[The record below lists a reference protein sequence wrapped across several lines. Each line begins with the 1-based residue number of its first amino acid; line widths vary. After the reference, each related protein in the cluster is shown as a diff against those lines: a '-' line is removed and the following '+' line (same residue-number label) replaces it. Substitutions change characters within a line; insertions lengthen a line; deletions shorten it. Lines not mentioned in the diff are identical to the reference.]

1 MTVLVV
7 ILIVLATYRAT
18 RLLVVDEFPPIAVT
32 RDWITKK
39 AGPYSSIAY
48 LVHCPWCTGMY
59 VATALVVGTDW
70 LTGHVV
76 PVPALLILV
85 ASGVTGLIAAAEPE

>member
-1 MTVLVV
+1 MTLLVV
-7 ILIVLATYRAT
+7 LLCLATYRAT
-18 RLLVVDEFPPIAVT
+18 RLLVVDEFPPIAAT
-32 RDWITKK
+32 RDWITDK

-59 VATALVVGTDW
+59 VAAGLVAGTDL
-70 LTGHVV
+70 LTDWSV

-85 ASGVTGLIAAAEPE
+85 ASGVTGLIATVEPE